1 MAYKTVIMF
10 PLNSTALI
18 VGRDLINADHEVSL
32 YSPDDVHKK
41 LAHTIPADLEIEVLG
56 KTGSVKQVETLE
68 EFPSI
73 NHIIFPTLDVDPS
86 ESRSDFASL
95 CKDLFR

>member
-41 LAHTIPADLEIEVLG
+41 LAHTIPADLEIEV
-56 KTGSVKQVETLE
+56 
-68 EFPSI
+68 
-73 NHIIFPTLDVDPS
+73 
-86 ESRSDFASL
+86 
-95 CKDLFR
+95 